1 MDGTIVSDH
10 SSEPR
15 ENLLLRRAK
24 AGDSE
29 AYTTIMESQRKRMLR
44 LAWRVTKNHEDA
56 EDAVQNAFVKVLMHL
71 HAFQERSRFSTWVLR
86 ITLNECLSQARQKH
100 GHPWISLD
108 QDTSSEQGHVPEI
121 QDTRQDPEQ
130 CLGNQQLR
138 SILSR
143 AISLLKPT
151 LRSVLVMRDI
161 KQLSIKET
169 ALALNLKDSTVKIR
183 LMRARLSVRNQIFR
197 LTKPSKLAASG
208 LDPIQASHLP
218 KKRAT
223 FRPIVRVEPGELMG
237 DSIMES
243 RGSADWAM
251 LDTNQPHKAKTFF
264 LVHG

>member
-1 MDGTIVSDH
+1 MDATVDPDH
-10 SSEPR
+10 SGEPR
-15 ENLLLRRAK
+15 EHLLLRRAK

-56 EDAVQNAFVKVLMHL
+56 EDAVQNAFVKVLRHL
-71 HAFQERSRFSTWVLR
+71 HAFEERSRFSTWVLR

-100 GHPWISLD
+100 CHPWISLD
-108 QDTSSEQGHVPEI
+108 QDTSSERVHVPEI

-138 SILSR
+138 LILAR

-169 ALALNLKDSTVKIR
+169 ARALKLKDSTVKIR
-183 LMRARLSVRNQIFR
+183 LMRARLGLRSQIFR
-197 LTKPSKLAASG
+197 LTKPSKRDATG
-208 LDPIQASHLP
+208 VDPLQASYSLIE
-218 KKRAT
+218 RAT
-223 FRPIVRVEPGELMG
+223 LKPIVRVKPGGLMG
-237 DSIMES
+237 DSNIES
-243 RGSADWAM
+243 RSSADWAM
-251 LDTNQPHKAKTFF
+251 SDANQPEAETFC
-264 LVHG
+264 LVNG